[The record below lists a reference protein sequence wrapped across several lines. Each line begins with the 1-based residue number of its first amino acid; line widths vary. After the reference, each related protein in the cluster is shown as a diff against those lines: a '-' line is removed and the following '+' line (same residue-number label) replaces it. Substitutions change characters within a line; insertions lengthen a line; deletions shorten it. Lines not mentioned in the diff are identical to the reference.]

1 MMLNNRHSN
10 VWDQD
15 ESNVSQK
22 SHGEYK
28 RNHSRLPPHQIGHSI
43 TPNIAVA
50 IFRESETRVDSDHEF
65 QGRGAILN
73 LRKSEES
80 L

>member
-1 MMLNNRHSN
+1 MMLNNRHSS

-15 ESNVSQK
+15 ESSASQK
-22 SHGEYK
+22 SRGEYK
-28 RNHSRLPPHQIGHSI
+28 RTHSRLPPHQIGHSI

-50 IFRESETRVDSDHEF
+50 IFRESETRVDSDIEF
-65 QGRGAILN
+65 QGRGTSLN
-73 LRKSEES
+73 LPKSEES